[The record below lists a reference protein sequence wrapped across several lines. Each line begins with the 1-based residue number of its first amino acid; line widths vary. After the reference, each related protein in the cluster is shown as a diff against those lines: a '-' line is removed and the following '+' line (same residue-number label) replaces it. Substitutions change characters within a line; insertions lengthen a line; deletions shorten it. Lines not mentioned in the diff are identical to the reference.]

1 MTAPTIGPRSRPFSS
16 LLQCRCR
23 RRQWLLGLVVVSS
36 MFAVNSSRLVC
47 SALRLL
53 STLAESTLMFRAFP
67 LLSATARAI
76 IPRAARHA
84 STRTRT
90 LFVYVSVS
98 YSLHLRQWMVARGL
112 ARSAKRLQ
120 RRSEDGREITA
131 HHRLVVR
138 EREGWFD

>member
-1 MTAPTIGPRSRPFSS
+1 
-16 LLQCRCR
+16 
-23 RRQWLLGLVVVSS
+23 
-36 MFAVNSSRLVC
+36 MFAVKSSRLVC

-53 STLAESTLMFRAFP
+53 STLAESTLVFRAFP

-90 LFVYVSVS
+90 LFVTFWFS

-112 ARSAKRLQ
+112 AKSAKRLQ

-138 EREGWFD
+138 EREGVVRLSGAAFEIACATIVRLVLRRIEVADRQ

>member
-1 MTAPTIGPRSRPFSS
+1 
-16 LLQCRCR
+16 
-23 RRQWLLGLVVVSS
+23 
-36 MFAVNSSRLVC
+36 MFAVTSSRLVC

-53 STLAESTLMFRAFP
+53 STLAESPVMFRAFP

-90 LFVYVSVS
+90 LFVTSWFS

-112 ARSAKRLQ
+112 AKSAKRLQ

-138 EREGWFD
+138 EREGVVRLSGAAFEIACATIVRLVLRRVGVADRQ

>member
-1 MTAPTIGPRSRPFSS
+1 
-16 LLQCRCR
+16 
-23 RRQWLLGLVVVSS
+23 
-36 MFAVNSSRLVC
+36 MFAVTSSRLVC

-53 STLAESTLMFRAFP
+53 STLAESPVMFRAFL

-76 IPRAARHA
+76 IPRAARHE

-90 LFVYVSVS
+90 LFVTFWFS

-112 ARSAKRLQ
+112 AKSAKRLQ

-138 EREGWFD
+138 EREGVVRLSGAAFEIACATIVRLVLRRVGVADRQ

>member
-1 MTAPTIGPRSRPFSS
+1 
-16 LLQCRCR
+16 
-23 RRQWLLGLVVVSS
+23 
-36 MFAVNSSRLVC
+36 MFAVKSSRLVC

-53 STLAESTLMFRAFP
+53 STLAESTLVFRAFP
-67 LLSATARAI
+67 LLSAAARAI

-90 LFVYVSVS
+90 LFVFVSVTFPTAS
-98 YSLHLRQWMVARGL
+98 AAVGGPRGL
-112 ARSAKRLQ
+112 ARRAKRLQ

-138 EREGWFD
+138 ERDGVVRLSGAAFEIACATIVRLVLRRVGVADRQ

>member
-1 MTAPTIGPRSRPFSS
+1 
-16 LLQCRCR
+16 
-23 RRQWLLGLVVVSS
+23 
-36 MFAVNSSRLVC
+36 MFAVTSSRLVC

-53 STLAESTLMFRAFP
+53 STLAESPVTFRAFP
-67 LLSATARAI
+67 VLSATARAI

-90 LFVYVSVS
+90 LFVTSWFS

-112 ARSAKRLQ
+112 AKSAKRLQ

-138 EREGWFD
+138 EREGVVRLSGAAFEIACATIVRLVLRRVEAADRQ

>member
-1 MTAPTIGPRSRPFSS
+1 
-16 LLQCRCR
+16 
-23 RRQWLLGLVVVSS
+23 
-36 MFAVNSSRLVC
+36 MFAVKSSRLVC

-53 STLAESTLMFRAFP
+53 STLAESTVMFRAFP

-90 LFVYVSVS
+90 LFVTFWFS

-112 ARSAKRLQ
+112 AKSAKRLQ

-138 EREGWFD
+138 EREGVVRLSGAAFEIACATIVRLVLRRVGVADRQ